1 MLMQFE
7 WDSAKS
13 EKNLQ
18 DRGFGFEFAAD
29 IFSGPVQTAMDERRD
44 YGEQRIIAV
53 GEVAGNV
60 LVVVYTDRN
69 DVRRIISARFANRK
83 EREEWQ
89 LFARR

>member
-1 MLMQFE
+1 MQFE
-7 WDSAKS
+7 WDSDKS
-13 EKNLQ
+13 DRNLR
-18 DRGFGFEFAAD
+18 DRGFGFELAAD

-53 GEVAGNV
+53 GEAAGNI

-69 DVRRIISARFANRK
+69 NVRRIISARFASRK
-83 EREEWQ
+83 EREEWR